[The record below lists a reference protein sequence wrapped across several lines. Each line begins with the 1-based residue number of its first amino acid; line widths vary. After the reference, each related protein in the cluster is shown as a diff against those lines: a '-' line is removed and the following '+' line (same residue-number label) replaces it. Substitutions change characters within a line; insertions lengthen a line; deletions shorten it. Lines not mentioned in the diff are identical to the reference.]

1 MLIDQIPETEPLVQL
16 PNQDQTA
23 VRGKARSLE
32 IDFQQPIETELERL
46 GFFFT
51 HRVLTSLAS

>member
-46 GFFFT
+46 GFFLGIT
-51 HRVLTSLAS
+51 KTT